1 MQLKLEVAPLVN
13 LITILTHLEQSIV
26 PLLTTLDS

>member
-26 PLLTTLDS
+26 PLYNYAW